1 ITREQIPLAI
11 AMFKKHGIID
21 DAVQTVQ
28 SHIHAAQAALSLL
41 PQNEGTV
48 GLEMI
53 ADKMAVRTV

>member
-1 ITREQIPLAI
+1 MAI
-11 AMFKKHGIID
+11 ALFKRHGIID

-41 PQNEGTV
+41 PQNEGTI